1 MDLKR
6 QLLVEHSK
14 KNTELIRDFV
24 GEDPNRIAALLH
36 CFFSEEVKVSQRAAM
51 VVSAVFDNTP
61 AAIVPYTTQLIDN
74 LIDNTQHV
82 AIKRCTIRILQFIQI
97 PEDRMSLVF
106 DLCLQSIIDVKEPIA
121 IKAFSMSVALNICKA
136 HPELKHEVIPIL
148 QLELERND
156 SAGVLNRGK
165 KVLKTLQKLD

>member
-1 MDLKR
+1 MDIKS

-36 CFFSEEVKVSQRAAM
+36 CFFSQELKVSQRAAM

-61 AAIVPYTTQLIDN
+61 AALVPYTTQLIDN
-74 LIDNTQHV
+74 LINNTQHV
-82 AIKRCTIRILQFIQI
+82 AIKRCTIRILQSVQI
-97 PEDRMSLVF
+97 PEDRMSIVF

-121 IKAFSMSVALNICKA
+121 IKAFSMSVVLNICKN

-148 QLELERND
+148 TLELERNE
-156 SAGVLNRGK
+156 SAGVLNRGR